1 MKAARPLLLIAILA
15 LPSLRVIAEPPGEPS
30 VRPGVND
37 KYLEP
42 NLDVETWIGRFE
54 GESRQIFRSRDEIV
68 VALNLREGL
77 RVGDIGA
84 GTGLFV
90 RPIAAAVGG
99 NGKVFAVEISPRFI
113 EHLEALKKNEQLSQV
128 EVVEGGSRS
137 AKLAANSIDLAFLCD
152 VYHHFEFPSAML
164 ASLRRA
170 LRPGGEL
177 VVVDFKRIPGQSEE
191 WIVEHVRAGQDVFT
205 REILDAGFELI
216 EKVSIE
222 ALEDNYVLRF
232 RSP

>member
-1 MKAARPLLLIAILA
+1 
-15 LPSLRVIAEPPGEPS
+15 
-30 VRPGVND
+30 
-37 KYLEP
+37 
-42 NLDVETWIGRFE
+42 
-54 GESRQIFRSRDEIV
+54 
-68 VALNLREGL
+68 
-77 RVGDIGA
+77 
-84 GTGLFV
+84 
-90 RPIAAAVGG
+90 
-99 NGKVFAVEISPRFI
+99 
-113 EHLEALKKNEQLSQV
+113 
-128 EVVEGGSRS
+128 
-137 AKLAANSIDLAFLCD
+137 
-152 VYHHFEFPSAML
+152 ML